1 MKTPARL
8 ALAVVVLMASFI
20 ALPRSASRFVSPDAS
35 AQVPTPLISDILGS
49 PKPSNSPSEDPDPLP
64 GGGGGEE
71 EEPPPS
77 GGEGGGNNNEGGGGG
92 DNDPKGGDGG
102 GDGKG
107 DNTKKGNDGR
117 RPGETAKEA
126 RLRKKKNKKKDDI
139 VAPPASIANR
149 IPGAFDTSKLVS
161 TAIRLRSLG
170 MPQEE
175 VVRRV
180 YRPFIIGG
188 PSSWIDTWGAPRYG
202 PAPGQIRTH
211 EGQDVFCDYGDPIL
225 APEAGTVSQDDG
237 GLGGITVRVH
247 RPDGK
252 YWYMTHLSA
261 INKAFQTGDAVQP
274 GDVVGYCGNSG
285 NAITTPPHVHFGFYE
300 EDGLNPTNPMKYLVR
315 WLREAEQRVIGV
327 VAKTDKKRQKE
338 YESGAITAARRF
350 GDAFAP
356 DRSELTIAGESLWA
370 SGSSPASGAFGLA
383 EAALQE
389 ALATNGLELGIL
401 PAPVDLELPQPTP
414 GQSTL
419 EEGSALAEL
428 LQDSTASS
436 APIED
441 SD

>member
-1 MKTPARL
+1 MKTSARL
-8 ALAVVVLMASFI
+8 ALAVVVLMAGFV
-20 ALPRSASRFVSPDAS
+20 ALPRSASRYVAPDAS

-49 PKPSNSPSEDPDPLP
+49 PKPSNSPSEDPDPDPEPLP
-64 GGGGGEE
+64 GGGGEE
-71 EEPPPS
+71 EEP
-77 GGEGGGNNNEGGGGG
+77 GGGGGGGGGGG
-92 DNDPKGGDGG
+92 DDDPKNDGG

-107 DNTKKGNDGR
+107 GDAKKGDGGR
-117 RPGETAKEA
+117 RPGETLKEA
-126 RLRKKKNKKKDDI
+126 RERKKKKRKKKDD
-139 VAPPASIANR
+139 VLAPAPSIAGR
-149 IPGAFDTSKLVS
+149 IPGAFDTSELVA

-170 MPQEE
+170 MSQEK
-175 VVRRV
+175 VVRTV

-225 APEAGTVSQDDG
+225 APEVGTVSQDDG

-261 INKAFQTGDAVQP
+261 VNKAFQTGDSVKP

-300 EDGLNPTNPMKYLVR
+300 EGGVNPTNPMKYLVR
-315 WLREAEQRVIGV
+315 WLREAENRVANV
-327 VAKTDKKRQKE
+327 VVKTDKKRQRQ
-338 YESGAITAARRF
+338 YQSGAITAARRF

-356 DRSELTIAGESLWA
+356 DRSELSIAGESLWA

-401 PAPVDLELPQPTP
+401 PVPVDLELPQPTP
-414 GQSTL
+414 GGSTL

-428 LQDSTASS
+428 LRDSTASS